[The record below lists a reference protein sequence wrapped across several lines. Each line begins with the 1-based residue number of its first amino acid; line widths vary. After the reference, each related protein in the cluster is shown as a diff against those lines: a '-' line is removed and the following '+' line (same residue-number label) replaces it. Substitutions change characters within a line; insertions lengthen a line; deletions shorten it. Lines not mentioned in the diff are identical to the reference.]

1 MPVIPVWKLG
11 SPNTVETPP
20 PPESPE
26 AVPMVTVWSTPCE
39 VSVKLMPPI
48 DEKYGPPAGALTPF
62 LPLHSLLPVSPDDA
76 ENSTPS
82 DAPCS
87 AIALV
92 ESANDGSLDS
102 QPPNDEF
109 TAVAFA
115 SVRTWLYASSIC

>member
-1 MPVIPVWKLG
+1 MPVIPLWNVG

-62 LPLHSLLPVSPDDA
+62 LPLHSLLPESPLEA

-82 DAPCS
+82 AAPCS
-87 AIALV
+87 AIEFV
-92 ESANDGSLDS
+92 ESANGTSLDS

-115 SVRTWLYASSIC
+115 SDRKS